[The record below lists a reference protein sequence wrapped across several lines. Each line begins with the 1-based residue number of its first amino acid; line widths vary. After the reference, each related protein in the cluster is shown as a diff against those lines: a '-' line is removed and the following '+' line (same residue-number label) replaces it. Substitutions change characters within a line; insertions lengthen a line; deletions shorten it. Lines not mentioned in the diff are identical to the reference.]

1 MVDRPQ
7 QALTPPR
14 RARPSERRAHLRA
27 GLDVEAS
34 CETPQ
39 GQAFYRALDVSVG
52 GIFLAAADRP
62 PVGSRAKIVLE
73 LPGGPA
79 LHRLPGRVV
88 RHQAGPVAGF
98 AVAFDPDVP
107 VPTRDAVARY
117 VVESLSPSRPE

>member
-7 QALTPPR
+7 QAVAVRRRVRPP
-14 RARPSERRAHLRA
+14 ERRAHLRA
-27 GLDVEAS
+27 ALGVEAS

-39 GQAFYRALDVSVG
+39 GQAFYRALDVSIG
-52 GIFLAAADRP
+52 GIFLAGRERP

-88 RHQAGPVAGF
+88 RHQADPIAGF

-107 VPTRDAVARY
+107 GSTRDAVARF
-117 VVESLSPSRPE
+117 VGNALPPSPSK

>member
-7 QALTPPR
+7 QAVEAPR
-14 RARPSERRAHLRA
+14 RVRASERRAHLRA
-27 GLDVEAS
+27 ALDVEAS
-34 CETPQ
+34 CETPD
-39 GQAFYRALDVSVG
+39 GQAFYRTRDLSAG
-52 GIFLAAADRP
+52 GIFLASAERP

-88 RHQAGPVAGF
+88 RHQASPVAGF

-107 VPTRDAVARY
+107 VPTRDALARY
-117 VVESLSPSRPE
+117 VIDAVLPSRSE